1 MIDTKKLVAGAKR
14 HAPTIALAALALGAV
29 ILPEIAQAGSA
40 QGMPWEAP
48 LDKLKNSLTG
58 PVALG
63 VSVISI
69 VVTGAGLVWGGE
81 MNDFV
86 RKAIMALFAISI
98 TVGATSFINVF
109 FGANGATIAPAIEHV
124 HTMVAATPW
133 MRGAA
138 L

>member
-1 MIDTKKLVAGAKR
+1 MIDTKKVVAGAKR

-63 VSVISI
+63 VSIISI
-69 VVTGAGLVWGGE
+69 VVTGAGLIWGGE

-98 TVGATSFINVF
+98 TVGATSFVNVF

-124 HTMVAATPW
+124 HNIVATSSF
-133 MRGAA
+133 MRGAG

>member
-14 HAPTIALAALALGAV
+14 HAPTIALGALALGAMV
-29 ILPEIAQAGSA
+29 LPQIAQAGSA
-40 QGMPWEAP
+40 QGLPWEDP

-63 VSVISI
+63 VSIISI
-69 VVTGAGLVWGGE
+69 CVTGAGLIWGGE
-81 MNDFV
+81 MTDFV
-86 RKAIMALFAISI
+86 RKAIMALLAISI
-98 TVGATSFINVF
+98 TVGATSFVNIF

-124 HTMVAATPW
+124 HHIVATAPFL
-133 MRGAA
+133 RGAG